1 MGDKGSVSGFATGF
15 ALGAVVGLAV
25 ALLIAPR
32 PGKET
37 RELLKDK
44 AAGIPETVREHTA
57 DREKVYTETW
67 RQRSG
72 QPKVGDAYFEQ

>member
-1 MGDKGSVSGFATGF
+1 MGDKGSVSGFAIGF
-15 ALGAVVGLAV
+15 TLGTAVGLAV
-25 ALLIAPR
+25 ALLLAPR

-44 AAGIPETVREHTA
+44 AASIPETVREHTA

-67 RQRSG
+67 RQRRG
-72 QPKVGDAYFEQ
+72 QPKVGNAYYE